1 MPNYTRAELSG
12 AHCICTC
19 CTFVSHVNSVLLL
32 QRGWNL
38 KTDNFYHFVHEEKTQ
53 DETIPS
59 TNLAQQAIEYARE
72 LEMIV

>member
-1 MPNYTRAELSG
+1 M
-12 AHCICTC
+12 
-19 CTFVSHVNSVLLL
+19 VLL

-38 KTDNFYHFVHEEKTQ
+38 KSDNFYHFVHEEKTQ

>member
-1 MPNYTRAELSG
+1 MDNPSPSNRALLEFVFFRDKG
-12 AHCICTC
+12 VICI
-19 CTFVSHVNSVLLL
+19 LLCL

-38 KTDNFYHFVHEEKTQ
+38 KTDNFFHFVHEEKTE

-59 TNLAQQAIEYARE
+59 TSLAQQAIEYARE

>member
-1 MPNYTRAELSG
+1 MKNPSNLVTWVFLGFVFFHREVL
-12 AHCICTC
+12 CI
-19 CTFVSHVNSVLLL
+19 LLFL

-38 KTDNFYHFVHEEKTQ
+38 KTDNFFHFVHEEKTE

-59 TNLAQQAIEYARE
+59 TSLAQQAIEYARE